1 MTSGGL
7 AFVIFVTCAFS
18 LFGGVLFW
26 ATWTE
31 ERHNRR
37 KSR

>member
-1 MTSGGL
+1 MTNAGL
-7 AFVIFVTCAFS
+7 AFVIFVAAAFS
-18 LFGGVLFW
+18 LFGGILFW

-37 KSR
+37 KKS